1 MILWG
6 TSVDFYFSIEKLKKY
21 KLKKTYDVLHENFIM
36 YEIKNQNKGYAN
48 DVFFFYFYIDFIPT
62 PKLILI

>member
-1 MILWG
+1 MR
-6 TSVDFYFSIEKLKKY
+6 K
-21 KLKKTYDVLHENFIM
+21 
-36 YEIKNQNKGYAN
+36 KNQNKGYAN